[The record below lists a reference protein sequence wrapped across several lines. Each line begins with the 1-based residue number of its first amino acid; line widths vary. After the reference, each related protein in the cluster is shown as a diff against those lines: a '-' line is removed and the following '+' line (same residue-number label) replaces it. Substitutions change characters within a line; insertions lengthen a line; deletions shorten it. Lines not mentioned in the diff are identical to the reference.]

1 VDAEERFRRPELD
14 RTQPIRSWTTLLAA
28 LAPSTGQRDAGAGT
42 TGRDASSLNDVVSH
56 SVELGYR
63 VIDEY
68 VRQGQ
73 KTAQRFNDRSYG
85 ADAMTNDFQDLSTR
99 MAQYAADFAALW
111 FEFMQLAAAGGTG
124 RPAAAPANGVGTS
137 APAGPPRERA
147 GSPATAAEPDR
158 AEPTRVRVAVSSP
171 YPAEVSVDV
180 RPHVTARRLVVQSLR
195 AIEPEKPRLTDVA
208 VDDASGDDPVTLR
221 ICVPAGQPAGV
232 YNALIIDE
240 DTGRPAGTLSV
251 RISRE

>member
-1 VDAEERFRRPELD
+1 VNGKERYRRPDLD
-14 RTQPIRSWTTLLAA
+14 RTQPIRSWTKLLAA
-28 LAPSTGQRDAGAGT
+28 LAPGNGQRDAGAGT
-42 TGRDASSLNDVVSH
+42 TASGAASLNDVVSH

-73 KTAQRFNDRSYG
+73 RTAQRFNDRSYG
-85 ADAMTNDFQDLSTR
+85 VDAVTNDFQDLSTR

-111 FEFMQLAAAGGTG
+111 FEFMQLAAAGSIG
-124 RPAAAPANGVGTS
+124 AAAPANGFRAA
-137 APAGPPRERA
+137 APAGPPQEGT
-147 GSPATAAEPDR
+147 GSPAKAAGADR
-158 AEPTRVRVAVSSP
+158 AEPTRVRVAVASP
-171 YPAEVSVDV
+171 YPTEVSVDV
-180 RPHVTARRLVVQSLR
+180 RPQVTGRRLAVQSLR

-208 VDDASGDDPVTLR
+208 VDNASAEDPVTLR
-221 ICVPAGQPAGV
+221 IKVPAGQPGGI

-251 RISRE
+251 RILRD